1 MEFGCPVSLAEQS
14 TDFLKGDLRASFFA
28 TIQPVIATELK
39 TGKIFQED
47 GVPFQVLRYEHI
59 KSARGG
65 ANVKVKARNLLN
77 GSVLEKGYMATARVE
92 DASITKADAQYLYK
106 DNSGL
111 IFMNPTTY
119 EQFTISKDLI
129 GDAAD
134 FLKDGEVVLVMYF
147 EEMPIAVELPK
158 IISFKISY
166 TEPGFKGNTVTNT
179 YKDATLENGTVIK
192 VPTFIKIGDT
202 IKINTE
208 MGEYVSKA

>member
-1 MEFGCPVSLAEQS
+1 M
-14 TDFLKGDLRASFFA
+14 
-28 TIQPVIATELK
+28 IATELK

-47 GVPFQVLRYEHI
+47 GVPFKVLHYEHI

-92 DASITKADAQYLYK
+92 DASITKNNAQYLYK
-106 DNSGL
+106 DNSGF

-119 EQFTISKDLI
+119 EQFTIPKDLM
-129 GDAAD
+129 GDSAD
-134 FLKDGEVVLVMYF
+134 FLKEGEPVLVMYF
-147 EEMPIAVELPK
+147 EDLPITVELPK
-158 IISFKISY
+158 SMTFEITY

-192 VPTFIKIGDT
+192 VPTFIKIGDK
-202 IKINTE
+202 IKLNTE
-208 MGEYVSKA
+208 TGEYTSKA

>member
-1 MEFGCPVSLAEQS
+1 M
-14 TDFLKGDLRASFFA
+14 
-28 TIQPVIATELK
+28 IATELK
-39 TGKIFQED
+39 TGRIFQED

-92 DASITKADAQYLYK
+92 EASINKNNAQYLYK
-106 DNSGL
+106 DNSGF

-119 EQFTISKDLI
+119 EQFTIPKDLM
-129 GDAAD
+129 GETAD
-134 FLKDGEVVLVMYF
+134 FLKEGESVLVMYF
-147 EEMPIAVELPK
+147 EDQPITVELPK
-158 IISFKISY
+158 TMTFEITY

-192 VPTFIKIGDT
+192 VPTFIKIGDK
-202 IKINTE
+202 IKLNTE
-208 MGEYVSKA
+208 TGEYTSKA